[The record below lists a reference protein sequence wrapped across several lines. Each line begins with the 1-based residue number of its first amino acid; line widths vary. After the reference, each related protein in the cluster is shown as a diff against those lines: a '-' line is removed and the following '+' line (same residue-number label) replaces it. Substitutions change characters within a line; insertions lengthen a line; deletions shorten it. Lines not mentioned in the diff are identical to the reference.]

1 VNQLRQQRKTSP
13 HEQVEGKVRLAFV
26 GVGSELNGD
35 DAADLWVVRALN
47 EKTGGSSSVLCF
59 ESGGMLENA
68 LGPLRRFHPDGV
80 VVIDAADFGGE
91 PGAARLIELTET
103 AGFSFST
110 HSLPL
115 GTICAYLS
123 QELEC
128 PVWILGIQPLHLDFD
143 APMSPE
149 LQQTAGIL
157 ASDLFTL
164 INNKKG
170 IT

>member
-1 VNQLRQQRKTSP
+1 
-13 HEQVEGKVRLAFV
+13 VEEKIRLAFV

-35 DAADLWVVRALN
+35 DAAGLWVVRALN
-47 EKTGGSSSVLCF
+47 EKTSGSPSVLCF
-59 ESGGMLENA
+59 ESGSMLENA

-91 PGAARLIELTET
+91 PGAARLIDITEI

-115 GTICAYLS
+115 GTICTFLS

-128 PVWILGIQPLHLDFD
+128 PVWILGIQPLRLDFD

-149 LQQTAGIL
+149 LQQSAGFL
-157 ASDLFTL
+157 ASDLFTF
-164 INNKKG
+164 IDQ
-170 IT
+170 